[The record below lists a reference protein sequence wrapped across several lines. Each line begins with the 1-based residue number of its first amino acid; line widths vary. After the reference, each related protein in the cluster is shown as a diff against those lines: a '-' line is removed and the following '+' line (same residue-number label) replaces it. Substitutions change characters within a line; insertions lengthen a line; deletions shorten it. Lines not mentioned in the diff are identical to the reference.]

1 MKREAQEAM
10 ETGAPFP
17 DTSLT
22 LPLERHQRPE
32 EACRRASPTGQLQVH
47 FSHQLSQLGSRQI
60 NEPCD
65 IADHQLSEH
74 LRFLVPKFFHK
85 KVRVEDDG
93 LASKGRVIADNKTAD
108 GITEKR
114 ETKEP
119 WGDRFYVLLMPSQP
133 HNSSLF
139 LRVNLHIGLLENLI
153 LNLFPTQKKTI
164 WTGCCLR
171 YTHLDSQEFSLKK
184 RHQIDSLCYMT

>member
-1 MKREAQEAM
+1 MTGFALWYQQLLNEHADVKSGAQEAT
-10 ETGAPFP
+10 ETGTPFP

-32 EACRRASPTGQLQVH
+32 EACRRTSPARQLQVH

-74 LRFLVPKFFHK
+74 LRFLVPEFFHK

-114 ETKEP
+114 ETEP
-119 WGDRFYVLLMPSQP
+119 WGDRFYVLLMPSP
-133 HNSSLF
+133 N
-139 LRVNLHIGLLENLI
+139 HII
-153 LNLFPTQKKTI
+153 IHSF
-164 WTGCCLR
+164 
-171 YTHLDSQEFSLKK
+171 
-184 RHQIDSLCYMT
+184 